1 MIKFIIFAD
10 SERKEYDIYCIGGAD
25 CRSGSWLYCAGG
37 KDAHY
42 A

>member
-10 SERKEYDIYCIGGAD
+10 SERKEYDIYCIGGAGY
-25 CRSGSWLYCAGG
+25 RYGSWLYCAGG